1 MDAPLP
7 RKTIGNWYAL
17 AVNSGSEKK
26 IRDRILDRLER
37 EKIDA
42 RGLTIV
48 CPEEEVVFT
57 QANGQRRTKR
67 RMAMPGYMLL
77 HARRLDKRALATI
90 GRVRGVLQFLGP
102 DGDPT
107 PLRIE
112 EVDQILGGEGGSR
125 SVASNPA
132 FEAGDEV
139 SVTAGPFS
147 GFSGKVL
154 EINESK
160 GTARIE
166 IEIFGRSTPA
176 EVELRAL
183 RRDR

>member
-1 MDAPLP
+1 MDVLP
-7 RKTIGNWYAL
+7 RKAIGNWYAL
-17 AVNSGSEKK
+17 AVNSGSERK
-26 IRDRILDRLER
+26 IRERIFDRLER
-37 EKIDA
+37 EKIDTKH
-42 RGLTIV
+42 LTIV

-57 QANGQRRTKR
+57 QANGQRKTKR

-77 HARRLDKRALATI
+77 HTRRADKRALATI
-90 GRVRGVLQFLGP
+90 GRVRGVLKFLGP

-107 PLRIE
+107 PLRLE
-112 EVDQILGGEGGSR
+112 EVDQILGSEDGSR

-154 EINESK
+154 EVSESK

-166 IEIFGRSTPA
+166 IEIFGRATPA
-176 EVELRAL
+176 EVEFRAL
-183 RRDR
+183 RKGR